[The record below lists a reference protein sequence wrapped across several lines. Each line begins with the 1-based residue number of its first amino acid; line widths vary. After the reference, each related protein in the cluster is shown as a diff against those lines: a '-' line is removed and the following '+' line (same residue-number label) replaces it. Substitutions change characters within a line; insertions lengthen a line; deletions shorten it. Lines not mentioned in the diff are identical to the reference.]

1 MVKNLVGQ
9 AWAIAAQFNLEVIP
23 EKIQLPRDSQTTDSC
38 WELAEGQESH
48 CPQTGTHLAL
58 AVAPRWSPARLA
70 DLPEAEA
77 VSFQPKES
85 QGQVRKANFISSLPL
100 PARKRLL
107 LVLKGSALLNSD

>member
-70 DLPEAEA
+70 DLPEAEG
-77 VSFQPKES
+77 SF
-85 QGQVRKANFISSLPL
+85 L
-100 PARKRLL
+100 PAQGVSGTGQKSQFY
-107 LVLKGSALLNSD
+107 LKSAPAC